1 MAKQFRVCP
10 YRSIQ
15 KNGVNYG
22 AGELVELA
30 DADNI
35 DSLLQRGYVVSVDN
49 PSAEPASTE
58 PVELTLINSDSSGDG
73 EGDTGFISSGD
84 EDGSH
89 LLTQDKPPIDINS
102 ASRRDLT
109 ELDGIGP
116 KSAIL
121 IEENRPY
128 SSFDEVPEKAGLST
142 AAAND
147 WHKNRAFVII
157 GEVQ

>member
-1 MAKQFRVCP
+1 MAMQFRVCP

-15 KNGVNYG
+15 KNGVNYS

-35 DSLLQRGYVVSVDN
+35 DSLLQRGYVVPVDA
-49 PSAEPASTE
+49 PSAESASTE
-58 PVELTLINSDSSGDG
+58 PVELTLISSDGDG
-73 EGDTGFISSGD
+73 DKEGDTGFISSDDD
-84 EDGSH
+84 EAGS
-89 LLTQDKPPIDINS
+89 LTSDKPQIDINS

-116 KSAIL
+116 KSAML

-147 WHKNRAFVII
+147 WPKNRALVIV
-157 GEVQ
+157 GEIQ